1 MPDFSVGHV
10 AINGK
15 TLSRHDHNEL
25 LANLLSHLANQA
37 PLVNLTP
44 EQEDRVMVLIA
55 EIRAI
60 FNEQMEKLAA

>member
-1 MPDFSVGHV
+1 MMDQGV
-10 AINGK
+10 A
-15 TLSRHDHNEL
+15 
-25 LANLLSHLANQA
+25 LSHLANQA